1 MRIFGS
7 DLARL
12 SLSRAVR
19 APGFRGRKEGALVGL
34 YAEFAVRDL
43 LGGRTVAEKHL
54 TSWAML
60 IARAIDRVEPPTA
73 KSEMFPAHCNFFS
86 AVTFPDLRI
95 TIYR

>member
-1 MRIFGS
+1 MWVFGS

-19 APGFRGRKEGALVGL
+19 APGFRGRKGGALVGL

-54 TSWAML
+54 TSWAMSATGL
-60 IARAIDRVEPPTA
+60 EVARMCD
-73 KSEMFPAHCNFFS
+73 S
-86 AVTFPDLRI
+86 
-95 TIYR
+95 Y